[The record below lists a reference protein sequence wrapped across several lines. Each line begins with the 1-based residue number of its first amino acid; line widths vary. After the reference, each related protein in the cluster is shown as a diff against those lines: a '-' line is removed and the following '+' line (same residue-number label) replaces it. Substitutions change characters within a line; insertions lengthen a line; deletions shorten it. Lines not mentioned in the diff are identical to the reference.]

1 MAKND
6 FKAFAIGNGANV
18 MSQADYEALS
28 ALASGFLSG
37 KASSAQVN
45 KAIRQSSTIAAVVA
59 QFISDN
65 SGDDVLDNGNL
76 PALLASLE
84 SALRNSVP
92 GRLQNIVSF
101 TANGTY
107 IPSPGT
113 KHVKVI
119 VTGGGGG
126 GGGCQGTSGTES
138 ISGGGGG
145 AGGTAIAYFAVT
157 ESSYTV
163 TVGAG
168 GSAGVGAVQGGTGG
182 TSIINGISGLGGEGG
197 QKSGVTTLAGGK
209 GGVSI
214 GGSVNLPGGYGTD
227 GQNGSLIIPGNGG
240 SSYWGG
246 GGRGGARVGVAGD
259 CYGSGGGGAYDAAM
273 SGNSYNGGQG
283 KSGIIYIEEYS

>member
-1 MAKND
+1 MATND
-6 FKAFAIGNGANV
+6 FKPFATGSGANV
-18 MSQADYEALS
+18 LSQADYDALS
-28 ALASGFLSG
+28 ARTTGFLSG

-45 KAIRQSSTIAAVVA
+45 KALRQASTIAAVVA

-65 SGDDVLDNGNL
+65 SGDDTLDNGNL
-76 PALLASLE
+76 PTLLASLE
-84 SALRNSVP
+84 SALLKSSP

-107 IPSPGT
+107 TPSPGT

-126 GGGCQGTSGTES
+126 GGGCQGTSGSES
-138 ISGGGGG
+138 VSGGGGG
-145 AGGTAIAYFAVT
+145 AGGTAIGYFAVT
-157 ESSYTV
+157 ESSYAV

-182 TSIINGISGLGGEGG
+182 TSIINGISGLGGDGG
-197 QKSGVTTLAGGK
+197 QKSGITTLAGGK
-209 GGVSI
+209 GGISI

-246 GGRGGARVGVAGD
+246 GGRKADVSSSIQAVILIVVTD
-259 CYGSGGGGAYDAAM
+259 V
-273 SGNSYNGGQG
+273 
-283 KSGIIYIEEYS
+283 

>member
-1 MAKND
+1 
-6 FKAFAIGNGANV
+6 
-18 MSQADYEALS
+18 MSQADYEDLS

-92 GRLQNIVSF
+92 AGCRILLALPQMGPTSHRR
-101 TANGTY
+101 
-107 IPSPGT
+107 T

-168 GSAGVGAVQGGTGG
+168 GSAGVGAFGGTGG

-214 GGSVNLPGGYGTD
+214 GGSVNLPEVTALMGKMAPDYPR
-227 GQNGSLIIPGNGG
+227 QWWIIILGWRW
-240 SSYWGG
+240 S
-246 GGRGGARVGVAGD
+246 RVHVWA
-259 CYGSGGGGAYDAAM
+259 
-273 SGNSYNGGQG
+273 
-283 KSGIIYIEEYS
+283 